1 MDEASN
7 VELGGVLRAA
17 RHLRAAIDAADRLS
31 DEAHDRLPTVRSAR
45 STVRFS
51 NSTLKAL

>member
-31 DEAHDRLPTVRSAR
+31 DEAHDRRPTVRSAR

-51 NSTLKAL
+51 NSTLKTL